1 MNIEKI
7 DGRRFFY
14 FFYAGALR
22 LLEHQQEINKLN
34 VFPVPDADTGTNLAS
49 TIRSVLDTIRPERS
63 YKHTTMA
70 VAEAALTGARGN
82 SGIIFAQFL
91 SGVDQETC
99 DCQTISLQDFALSVK
114 NAIKYLYEAIAEPME
129 GTMLTVIREWAE
141 YIQENVYVGD
151 FKTLFVKS
159 YEVATRSLAA
169 TSAKIKELTS
179 TAVVDAGAKG
189 FVVFLE
195 GIVELL
201 KSNDLRHLIKMEKP
215 ALVDELDPEL
225 DTEGELTYRYCTEV
239 LIKGK
244 QIDKRAIEK
253 MLEEYGDSVVVA
265 GASGMVRLHVHTDR
279 PEEVIDRL
287 RPMGKLVFQ
296 KADDMLL
303 QFRVAHERK
312 YSIAVVTD
320 SACDLPE
327 EYLEE
332 HQITMV
338 PIYLYMDENQYLDR
352 VTIKAERFYEII
364 SREDHALTTS
374 QPAVKSFVNLYS
386 RLASHYDSVIAIHL
400 SSVLSGTYRTSLQ
413 AAAKVAAETGKKIS
427 VLDSKMLS
435 GGIGLMVKKAVQAA
449 EQGLPHEEIAGM
461 FEKWRDRTVVYAM
474 VGSMRQLIRS
484 GRISQW
490 KGWLARFLHLRPL
503 VTIDREGR
511 AIMID
516 KAFTLK
522 SGLKKVI
529 RKMTED
535 EISREE
541 GYVVL
546 HANVPEE
553 ARELGKLIEKITG
566 IPPAGYQEI
575 SPVLGL
581 HLGAGT
587 VGVTYMVK

>member
-201 KSNDLRHLIKMEKP
+201 KSNDLRQLIKMEKP

-225 DTEGELTYRYCTEV
+225 DTEGDLTYRYCTEV

-327 EYLEE
+327 DYLEE

-413 AAAKVAAETGKKIS
+413 AASKVAAETGKKIS

-535 EISREE
+535 KISREE